1 MKFNPIPIVLLTIL
15 SASGCSKPEEV
26 NPLDIFGSVS
36 VYTWYPEF
44 AGDQSG
50 VSVTLMMDEVPLVTA
65 VTDARGKFVFRGVPY
80 GTYNF
85 ILEKEGFAAA
95 WESRTLVHQE
105 GDAGTPLHFKMYSV
119 PDYQMTI
126 DSVDY
131 SRGRYALVYHLHING
146 DTLLPQGPAFPT
158 FIGYFNKTRSVS
170 SSQYIAVDKGYLA
183 NHDSIQPDRI
193 FAVKGKVIMT
203 DVNIDKFSASDSFFV
218 RLYPV
223 ADGQGYFPD
232 EFTPGALGKPSD
244 VYGFKLED

>member
-65 VTDARGKFVFRGVPY
+65 VTDSKGKFVFRGVPY
-80 GTYNF
+80 GTYHF
-85 ILEKEGFAAA
+85 TLEKEGFVAA
-95 WESRTLVHQE
+95 WQTRTLVHQE
-105 GDAGTPLHFKMYSV
+105 ANADTTLHYSMYAV
-119 PDYQMTI
+119 PDAQLTI
-126 DSVDY
+126 DSVDA
-131 SRGRYALVYHLHING
+131 SKGRYALIYHLRING
-146 DTLLPQGPAFPT
+146 DTLLPAGPAFPT

-183 NHDSIQPDRI
+183 NHDSIQPERL
-193 FAVKGKVIMT
+193 FALRGIVIMT

-218 RLYPV
+218 RIYPV

-244 VYGFKLED
+244 VYGFKMPE